1 MAFFGKS
8 EVPEDVIQTAPDE
21 DIEKTT
27 VPAHV
32 EKPPT
37 ATIDIPTIDPELER
51 RVVRKLD
58 LRVPTLM
65 GFFCMAFQAPKR
77 NCRGDGWSIEISC

>member
-1 MAFFGKS
+1 MAFGNS

-21 DIEKTT
+21 DVEKTT

-65 GFFCMAFQAPKR
+65 GFFCMAFRAPKKY
-77 NCRGDGWSIEISC
+77 CRGDGWSIEISC